1 MGRILVASTPLAGH
15 VNPMLLVAE
24 SLSRQGHDVYFHT
37 AEVFREKVETAG
49 LRFLPLLG
57 NANYDYR
64 KMGEVVPEL
73 RTAAAGIDQANAYVK
88 YLFGDRIPDQHKGL
102 QLYIE
107 AEKID
112 LVLTEVAFLGV
123 LPLLLQGEMRPPVIS
138 CGVIAPVW
146 DDPAFSCLTGPD
158 RTPEGVKRNIE
169 DNRQMSAWRAPG
181 YLHIDAVLAKL
192 GTGIPGGYQTNI
204 CYRAPDL
211 FLQFG
216 AEVFEYP
223 MLDRPEN
230 LHFTGPILPP
240 HLNDVEAPAWLQ
252 TLDSSKPAIFVTQG
266 TLANFDFDQLVNP
279 ALEALENDDVQVI
292 VTAGGGNRNA
302 IRAAAHTMVE
312 TYLPYEFVL
321 PKTSVFIT
329 NGGYNGVQHALSY
342 GVPVMSAGISEDKRQ
357 VAARI
362 NWSGAG
368 IGLLTASPTA
378 AQIYEAVSDIL
389 RDPRY
394 RNRARA
400 LGESLKK
407 TDALTTIA
415 SFVDKTLNEGSGNGN
430 DRYQRLLKK

>member
-1 MGRILVASTPLAGH
+1 
-15 VNPMLLVAE
+15 
-24 SLSRQGHDVYFHT
+24 
-37 AEVFREKVETAG
+37 
-49 LRFLPLLG
+49 
-57 NANYDYR
+57 
-64 KMGEVVPEL
+64 
-73 RTAAAGIDQANAYVK
+73 
-88 YLFGDRIPDQHKGL
+88 
-102 QLYIE
+102 
-107 AEKID
+107 
-112 LVLTEVAFLGV
+112 
-123 LPLLLQGEMRPPVIS
+123 
-138 CGVIAPVW
+138 
-146 DDPAFSCLTGPD
+146 
-158 RTPEGVKRNIE
+158 
-169 DNRQMSAWRAPG
+169 
-181 YLHIDAVLAKL
+181 
-192 GTGIPGGYQTNI
+192 
-204 CYRAPDL
+204 
-211 FLQFG
+211 
-216 AEVFEYP
+216 
-223 MLDRPEN
+223 
-230 LHFTGPILPP
+230 
-240 HLNDVEAPAWLQ
+240 LNDVEAPAWLQ